1 MGPAGIASDPAK
13 TNTAVVSVDI
23 AVAVAGIVAKA
34 EVDLLDVD
42 TQLPGAL
49 THHMKSKPL

>member
-23 AVAVAGIVAKA
+23 AVEVTGIVAKA